1 MISNYNNM
9 KLRSNS
15 ILVLLCSLIMFSNAA
30 FSEGTGRIF
39 VSNEMDN
46 TISVID
52 GSTHEII
59 RTILVGERP
68 RDMQWTNNKS
78 RLLIATSGSDHIE
91 ILDVKN
97 LEIVGIIEAGEDPE
111 LFDLDPSGT
120 ILVASNEDDNEL
132 TVSDPSTGE
141 ILRTIE
147 NVGIEPEGVTFNNDG
162 SLVFVTSEV
171 TNTVI
176 VVDPWSGN
184 ILDEALVGSR
194 PRRGIFTPDGA
205 EYWVTNELGGT
216 VSIIDTE
223 TLEIKDEIFFEK
235 RGMREGDINPVQLV
249 MTKAGDT
256 AYITLGRAMHVAV
269 IDVESRLVTDYILA
283 GDRVW
288 GAALTRDENLL
299 LVTNG
304 ASDDISIIDTK
315 KKVAVKA
322 VAVGRTPHTVRIDD

>member
-1 MISNYNNM
+1 M
-9 KLRSNS
+9 KQTPTTVLC
-15 ILVLLCSLIMFSNAA
+15 LVAA
-30 FSEGTGRIF
+30 LTMWSAAVKCEGTGRIF

-52 GSTHEII
+52 GDNHEVIT
-59 RTILVGERP
+59 TIPVGERP
-68 RDMQWTNNKS
+68 RDMQWHNNKS
-78 RLLIATSGSDHIE
+78 QLLIATSGSDHIE
-91 ILDVKN
+91 ILDVKT
-97 LEIVGIIEAGEDPE
+97 LEIVGVIEAGEDPE
-111 LFDLDPSGT
+111 LFDLDPSGK

-132 TVSDPSTGE
+132 TVSNPSTGE
-141 ILRTIE
+141 KIRTIE
-147 NVGIEPEGVTFNNDG
+147 NVGIEPEGVTFSNDG
-162 SLVFVTSEV
+162 KVVFVTSEV

-216 VSIIDTE
+216 VSILDTM
-223 TLEIKDEIFFEK
+223 TLEIIDEIFFEK
-235 RGMREGDINPVQLV
+235 PGMREGDINPVQLV
-249 MTKAGDT
+249 MTASGET

-269 IDVESRLVTDYILA
+269 VDVKSRLVTDYILA

-288 GAALTRDENLL
+288 GAALTTDENFLM
-299 LVTNG
+299 VTNG

-322 VAVGRTPHTVRIDD
+322 VAVGRTPHTIRIDD

>member
-1 MISNYNNM
+1 M
-9 KLRSNS
+9 KRSPT
-15 ILVLLCSLIMFSNAA
+15 ILLCLVTALSMWSASA
-30 FSEGTGRIF
+30 TCEGTGRIF

-46 TISVID
+46 TVSVID
-52 GSTHEII
+52 GDSYEVLK
-59 RTILVGERP
+59 TISVGERP
-68 RDMQWTNNKS
+68 RDMQWHANKS

-91 ILDVKN
+91 VLDVDT
-97 LEIVGIIEAGEDPE
+97 LEIVGVIEAGEDPE

-132 TVSDPSTGE
+132 TVSNASTGE
-141 ILRTIE
+141 KIRTVE
-147 NVGIEPEGVTFNNDG
+147 NVGIEPEGVTFSNDG
-162 SLVFVTSEV
+162 KVVFVTSEV
-171 TNTVI
+171 TNTVL

-194 PRRGIFTPDGA
+194 PRRGIFTPDGT

-216 VSIIDTE
+216 VSIIDAA
-223 TLEIKDEIFFEK
+223 TLEIKDEIVFEK

-249 MTKAGDT
+249 MTASGET

-269 IDVESRLVTDYILA
+269 VDVKTRLVTDYILA

-288 GAALTRDENLL
+288 GAALTTDENFLM
-299 LVTNG
+299 VTNG
-304 ASDDISIIDTK
+304 ASDDISIIDTRK
-315 KKVAVKA
+315 NVAVKA